1 MRVMRKEN
9 QALKQKILGSREN
22 ENMKSRE
29 HNAEEVDA
37 NEINRKRC
45 QEDNK
50 VDKKKYQEVLNN
62 SFISTTKRVLNH

>member
-29 HNAEEVDA
+29 HNAKEVDA

-45 QEDNK
+45 QEENK
-50 VDKKKYQEVLNN
+50 VDKKK
-62 SFISTTKRVLNH
+62 ISRSS